1 MLIDWLSVRHDRNT
15 IWPVH
20 QPEDWMLGNY
30 TPVRHH
36 YEDVPPYNYSGLE
49 DQIDGSYYTGSY
61 WNLLLSSTST
71 NRDAVG
77 AASASSEA
85 QDANTT
91 TDSIKTSGEEVSGD
105 SISQP
110 TKFSSPRAK
119 IEKTSS
125 SKQVGSTNIGVGGT
139 SGIVLNPSTKS
150 KTLPEGSYL
159 RHGKHQRSLSESKTT
174 DVISLLSSGTVAVV
188 PASSS
193 SFYHSHRTRY
203 NSCTDS
209 NTSGVSSCESV
220 TGRAAAMG

>member
-1 MLIDWLSVRHDRNT
+1 M
-15 IWPVH
+15 WPVH

-36 YEDVPPYNYSGLE
+36 YEDMPPYNYTGLE

-71 NRDAVG
+71 NRDVVG

-91 TDSIKTSGEEVSGD
+91 TDSIKTSGEEVSGEN
-105 SISQP
+105 ISQ
-110 TKFSSPRAK
+110 TNKFSSPRTQLEMA
-119 IEKTSS
+119 SS
-125 SKQVGSTNIGVGGT
+125 SKQMGPACMGGSGN
-139 SGIVLNPSTKS
+139 VLPTATKS
-150 KTLPEGSYL
+150 KTLPEGSHL

-174 DVISLLSSGTVAVV
+174 DVISLLSGTGGNV
-188 PASSS
+188 PVSNAA
-193 SFYHSHRTRY
+193 FYHTHRTRY